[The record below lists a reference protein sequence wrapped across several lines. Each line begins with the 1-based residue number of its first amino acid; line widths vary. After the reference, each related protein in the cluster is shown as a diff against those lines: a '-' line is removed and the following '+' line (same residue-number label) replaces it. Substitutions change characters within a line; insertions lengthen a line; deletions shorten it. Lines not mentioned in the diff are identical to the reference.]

1 MKNVIITSF
10 IFIFSLFF
18 VNSSVKANTISNLR
32 LWEGS
37 SAYDWTSG
45 NVGYYLPSNSF
56 RAIEI
61 NTDVMDLSTANEYQY
76 GFIAYLSY
84 DNVYQ
89 SYYSS
94 DSSWAPG
101 YKSFPNLQQFDTGV
115 EQYFYNSSTVSGT
128 IKYFTFNI
136 HYDCGSGTINCYGHG
151 TIHFYGTTSDYQ
163 LLNYGLSTEPII
175 VDSTSGSIIN
185 QNNTIISQNNTLIQ
199 NQQETNDKLDDI
211 TDMDIPDSSKEDL
224 DDSSY
229 QDYQGAEDDLMDS
242 VGEADLSS
250 VDIAIDGDSSNFIWD
265 TITDIFQSHPLIM
278 STVIAILSIGIIKLA
293 LGR

>member
-1 MKNVIITSF
+1 MKNVIVISF

-18 VNSSVKANTISNLR
+18 VNSSVKANTISHLR

-37 SAYDWTSG
+37 TAYDWTSG
-45 NVGYYLPSNSF
+45 NVGYYLSSNSF

-61 NTDVMDLSTANEYQY
+61 TTNVMDLSTSNEYQY

-94 DSSWAPG
+94 DASWAPG
-101 YKSFPNLQQFDTGV
+101 YKSFPNLQQIDTGV

-136 HYDCGSGTINCYGHG
+136 DYDCGSGTTNCYGHG

-175 VDSTSGSIIN
+175 VDTTSGSIIN
-185 QNNTIISQNNTLIQ
+185 QNNTIISQNDILIQ
-199 NQQETNDKLDDI
+199 NQQETNDKLDEI
-211 TDMDIPDSSKEDL
+211 TDMDISDQDKEIP

-229 QDYQGAEDDLMDS
+229 QDYTEAEGDLMDK
-242 VGEADLSS
+242 VNEADMDSL
-250 VDIAIDGDSSNFIWD
+250 DIAIDSNSSNFVWN
-265 TITDIFQSHPLIM
+265 TITDIFNSHPMIM
-278 STVIAILSIGIIKLA
+278 STIIAILSIGIIKLA